1 MGASDMNMNE
11 LKWSSL
17 KDNLR
22 KFQAVENRWLLWKCV
37 WQADLVYICVDLY
50 TLSVY
55 THMIMLLYA
64 QSLFRKKNFDFPV
77 FFLF

>member
-1 MGASDMNMNE
+1 MKLNE

-22 KFQAVENRWLLWKCV
+22 KFQEVGNRWLLWKCV
-37 WQADLVYICVDLY
+37 RQADLVYICVFLY

-55 THMIMLLYA
+55 THMIILCTV
-64 QSLFRKKNFDFPV
+64 SV
-77 FFLF
+77 